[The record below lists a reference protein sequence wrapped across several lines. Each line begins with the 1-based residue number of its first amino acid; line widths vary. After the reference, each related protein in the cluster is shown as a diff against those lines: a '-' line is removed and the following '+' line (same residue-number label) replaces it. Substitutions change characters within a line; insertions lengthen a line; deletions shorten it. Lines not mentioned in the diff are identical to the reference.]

1 MWKRKLV
8 WKNDSIEFTFQDQI
22 LSLEESIQ
30 DDKMRFKASMKKGNQ
45 VKEVELRMTLKTVPE
60 EINNLVKT
68 EKQEYYEYEQQG
80 SLKDPIMLEKD
91 SNELTDSHRIECE
104 LEDTASSIR
113 QDNEKKDNV
122 ADAIDDFK
130 TPDANKK
137 RKKSAFEVDLQTY
150 GTPSGG
156 ATSTTALGK
165 NSVTITRKLA
175 AGQAK
180 LGVPPPPPVGV
191 PLSPPVGV
199 TQSPPVGV
207 PLSPPVDVHQLPP
220 PVGVHHLPP
229 PVGVPLSLPV
239 GAHHLPP
246 PVGVQHLPPPVGVPL
261 SPPCGVNPPLKKVKK
276 TVPGPV
282 ATKVNTAK
290 VKMNSKFEVASS
302 PNSHHLTGS
311 RVMPS
316 PGQGA
321 IKRGPAQLSVPVTA
335 GSEASP
341 VPGEKRPKGKGKVS
355 NAPD

>member
-80 SLKDPIMLEKD
+80 SLKDPIKWEKD

-165 NSVTITRKLA
+165 NLTITAITRKLA

-199 TQSPPVGV
+199 
-207 PLSPPVDVHQLPP
+207 
-220 PVGVHHLPP
+220 HHLPP

-239 GAHHLPP
+239 GVHHLPP
-246 PVGVQHLPPPVGVPL
+246 PVGDHHLPPPVGVPL
-261 SPPCGVNPPLKKVKK
+261 
-276 TVPGPV
+276 
-282 ATKVNTAK
+282 
-290 VKMNSKFEVASS
+290 
-302 PNSHHLTGS
+302 
-311 RVMPS
+311 
-316 PGQGA
+316 
-321 IKRGPAQLSVPVTA
+321 
-335 GSEASP
+335 
-341 VPGEKRPKGKGKVS
+341 
-355 NAPD
+355 